1 YIAHCRCVF
10 AFDSHF
16 VEARDEET
24 GELIQVVPGVGMR
37 LLHAAPE
44 AIFLAKDRDAD
55 SQELRPR
62 FTEPY
67 DDFLETLLDILATCG
82 ASVTPEAKDRAFSM
96 APRGSKWT
104 IWISQGLK
112 DRFHTAKAT
121 HAAGAT
127 HGEFVELMMQLRA
140 EQLGIPGG
148 SASGSGSGPNSADI
162 TVGKQPKKSGLA
174 SSAALSRK
182 PPASTANLAPSG
194 NAAITDL
201 FAAYRHHPNKED
213 TPSYS
218 TIAPADVPRDAHG
231 ASLSEDFLPP
241 SYDHL
246 LHHMAYTEGPSAT
259 HPMNIDSSAENLSI
273 LTPIPLSPAQAA
285 SNDSRSLY
293 IYSDSTGNNEGTKLS
308 RTTFPPFEASLDAI
322 LPAPS
327 TSGLSSLAALG
338 SEETPVVV
346 RAIAA
351 DDNTGH
357 SHRSDEVVAADP
369 LPPYLGASPS
379 YTAGFD
385 FFNMDVATLK
395 SQMRLDEGSDNDP
408 SSSLLCRMDGPVN
421 TRAREGDA
429 DGVAE
434 EVSSG
439 LEPDW
444 DSYLTSMDTYSAHS
458 LHFIPQP
465 PDDSF
470 GALFGDDEIL
480 PAASGLTAEMD
491 TLSLTDRT
499 ARATSRRSSSISS
512 SANLLPLV
520 DLPPPYNP
528 SFTDG
533 AVLQSNENEPR
544 PNDPG
549 HVEDD
554 TPHFEA
560 LLQSVSKTEKD
571 FENFELLSDTESV
584 NEAPGLFGDA
594 ETFSTDEGGSV
605 DDLDGLP
612 PYLTSPGSDYR
623 LALEK
628 KVKSDDL
635 PNEDPFSDRFSSLGQ
650 FFPTVS
656 DFTRDES
663 KGFAGVAA
671 EVPPT
676 STWDPVALLGCTTP
690 AMSEWM
696 ADTLETPR
704 SSRDPG
710 PLRRRLRSSRGSH
723 SKPNPMPKSDDD
735 VGSGDDFLVAS
746 RSLARRNR
754 ASPYP
759 QHYPPDNLVQ
769 VGKARVHSPA
779 VRLSSAAT
787 AGAALA
793 QRLPPSRP
801 ADRLR
806 RGGTPSPASAAS
818 AESARAAAED
828 ASIEVRL
835 AGFDLQD
842 PADDDELRDLQT
854 RLKRALLAYSLR
866 RLQERTAYAPGDSAS
881 VTTAVSVNPLALA
894 PTQRDAATRTG
905 PPA

>member
-1 YIAHCRCVF
+1 
-10 AFDSHF
+10 
-16 VEARDEET
+16 
-24 GELIQVVPGVGMR
+24 
-37 LLHAAPE
+37 
-44 AIFLAKDRDAD
+44 
-55 SQELRPR
+55 ELRQR

-82 ASVTPEAKDRAFSM
+82 ASVTPEAKDRAFSV

-112 DRFHTAKAT
+112 DRFHSAKAT

-148 SASGSGSGPNSADI
+148 SASGSGPISADI
-162 TVGKQPKKSGLA
+162 TVRKQPKQFGLA

-182 PPASTANLAPSG
+182 PLASTANRATRQTVLSPRSQILTSAHTATPVVPSG

-231 ASLSEDFLPP
+231 ASLSDDFLPP

-246 LHHMAYTEGPSAT
+246 LHHMAYNEDPSAT
-259 HPMNIDSSAENLSI
+259 HPSNIGSSAENLSI

-293 IYSDSTGNNEGTKLS
+293 SYSDAAGNNEGTKLS
-308 RTTFPPFEASLDAI
+308 RTTFHPFEASLDAI

-327 TSGLSSLAALG
+327 TSGLSSLSALG
-338 SEETPVVV
+338 SEATPAVV

-351 DDNTGH
+351 DVNTGH

-385 FFNMDVATLK
+385 FFNMDIATLK
-395 SQMRLDEGSDNDP
+395 RQMRLDEGSDNDP
-408 SSSLLCRMDGPVN
+408 SSSLLCRMDDPVN
-421 TRAREGDA
+421 TRAREGVA
-429 DGVAE
+429 DGVADE
-434 EVSSG
+434 ISSG

-444 DSYLTSMDTYSAHS
+444 DSYLSSMDTYSAHS
-458 LHFIPQP
+458 AHFILQP

-499 ARATSRRSSSISS
+499 AARASSRRSSSISS
-512 SANLLPLV
+512 SVNLLPLV

-533 AVLQSNENEPR
+533 TVLQGNENEPQ
-544 PNDPG
+544 PNETG
-549 HVEDD
+549 HIEDD

-560 LLQSVSKTEKD
+560 LLQSVSKTQKD
-571 FENFELLSDTESV
+571 FEHFELLSDTESIK
-584 NEAPGLFGDA
+584 EATGLFGDA
-594 ETFSTDEGGSV
+594 EAFPADEGSSV

-623 LALEK
+623 LVLEK
-628 KVKSDDL
+628 KVKSNDL
-635 PNEDPFSDRFSSLGQ
+635 PNEDPFSDRFSSLDE
-650 FFPTVS
+650 FFPTTS
-656 DFTRDES
+656 DFTREES
-663 KGFAGVAA
+663 KRFTGVTA
-671 EVPPT
+671 EIPPI
-676 STWDPVALLGCTTP
+676 STWDPTELLGWTTP
-690 AMSEWM
+690 ALSEWM

-704 SSRDPG
+704 SSRDPV
-710 PLRRRLRSSRGSH
+710 PLRRRLRPTHGSH
-723 SKPNPMPKSDDD
+723 SKPSPMPKSADD
-735 VGSGDDFLVAS
+735 VGSEDDFLVAS
-746 RSLARRNR
+746 RSLARRSR

-759 QHYPPDNLVQ
+759 QHYPPDDLAQ

-779 VRLSSAAT
+779 ARLSSAAT
-787 AGAALA
+787 AKAALA
-793 QRLPPSRP
+793 RRLPPSRP

-806 RGGTPSPASAAS
+806 RGGTSSPASAAS

-866 RLQERTAYAPGDSAS
+866 RLQERTAY
-881 VTTAVSVNPLALA
+881 
-894 PTQRDAATRTG
+894 
-905 PPA
+905 